1 MRSRSAWAESA
12 GLTAETQ
19 LGVDLG
25 EPRQRDPAIVVIVAA
40 RMESSL
46 TRRLVTGLV
55 LLVVVVAG
63 GSVGYYTIGRG
74 AWAFGDCVYMT
85 VITVTTVGYG
95 EVLHD
100 MDRVQ
105 YARGFTIALLV
116 FGTGSIV
123 YFASMVTAFIIE
135 GDLRNVLFASRLKK
149 RMKRMKDHVVVCGAG
164 STGRNVIEELLTT
177 GVPVVAIDMRE
188 SELREIADKF
198 PKAEFSYIV
207 GDATDDDVMAQSAL
221 ERARGLVAALSSDK
235 DNLYLTVS
243 GRQTNPTARIVA
255 RCAELSH
262 VEKIRRSGA
271 DAVVSP
277 NFIGGMRLA
286 SELLRPA
293 VVRFLDEM
301 LRDKRAAF
309 RIEEVV
315 LGQRATAL
323 GGTLRAA
330 RVRERFGMTVLAV
343 RASDHQSWVY
353 NPDADEKIGPGM
365 TLVVLGSAEQVAEL
379 RREAA

>member
-1 MRSRSAWAESA
+1 M
-12 GLTAETQ
+12 
-19 LGVDLG
+19 
-25 EPRQRDPAIVVIVAA
+25 
-40 RMESSL
+40 
-46 TRRLVTGLV
+46 
-55 LLVVVVAG
+55 VVVVG
-63 GSVGYYTIGRG
+63 GGIGYYVIGG
-74 AWAFGDCVYMT
+74 GKWSLGDCIYMT
-85 VITVTTVGYG
+85 VISVTTVGYG
-95 EVLHD
+95 EILPN
-100 MDRVQ
+100 MDHTP
-105 YARGFTIALLV
+105 YARGFTMVLLL

-123 YFASMVTAFIIE
+123 YFASTVTAFIIE

-164 STGRNVIEELLTT
+164 STGRNVIEELLAT

-188 SELREIADKF
+188 GELREIADKF
-198 PKAEFSYIV
+198 PRAEFSYIV
-207 GDATDDDVMAQSAL
+207 GDATDDDVLAEAGL

-243 GRQTNPTARIVA
+243 GRQVSPGVRIVA

-277 NFIGGMRLA
+277 NFIGGMRLV

-293 VVRFLDEM
+293 VVRFLDDM

-309 RIEEVV
+309 RIEEIR
-315 LGQRATAL
+315 LGDRAGEL
-323 GGTLRAA
+323 GTTLRDA

-343 RASDHQSWVY
+343 RASDNQSWVY
-353 NPDADEKIGPGM
+353 NPDADEKLGAGM

-379 RREAA
+379 RRRTA

>member
-1 MRSRSAWAESA
+1 M
-12 GLTAETQ
+12 GLGLLITVV
-19 LGVDLG
+19 LG
-25 EPRQRDPAIVVIVAA
+25 
-40 RMESSL
+40 
-46 TRRLVTGLV
+46 
-55 LLVVVVAG
+55 G
-63 GSVGYYTIGRG
+63 GFGYYLIGGG
-74 AWAFGDCVYMT
+74 AWRFGDCIYMT

-95 EVLHD
+95 EVLAN
-100 MDRVQ
+100 MDRVA
-105 YARGFTIALLV
+105 YARGFTMVLLV
-116 FGTGSIV
+116 FGTGIIV
-123 YFASMVTAFIIE
+123 YFASTVTAFIIE

-177 GVPVVAIDMRE
+177 GVPVVAIDLRE
-188 SELREIADKF
+188 GELREIADKF
-198 PKAEFSYIV
+198 PRAEFTYLV
-207 GDATDDDVMAQSAL
+207 GDATDDDVMAQTNL

-243 GRQTNPTARIVA
+243 GRQTNPGMRIVA

-277 NFIGGMRLA
+277 NFIGGMRLV

-293 VVRFLDEM
+293 VVRFLDDM
-301 LRDKRAAF
+301 LRDRRAAF
-309 RIEEVV
+309 RIEEIQ
-315 LGQRATAL
+315 LGERAAAL
-323 GGTLRAA
+323 GTTLRDA

-343 RASDHQSWVY
+343 RATDNTSWVY
-353 NPDADEKIGPGM
+353 NPDADEKLGPGM

-379 RREAA
+379 RRIAA

>member
-1 MRSRSAWAESA
+1 M
-12 GLTAETQ
+12 
-19 LGVDLG
+19 D
-25 EPRQRDPAIVVIVAA
+25 
-40 RMESSL
+40 SSL

-55 LLVVVVAG
+55 LLVVVVIG
-63 GSVGYYTIGRG
+63 GGVGYFTIGRG
-74 AWAFGDCVYMT
+74 AWSFGDCIYMT

-95 EVLHD
+95 EVLRD
-100 MDRVQ
+100 MEHVA
-105 YARGFTIALLV
+105 YARGFTMVLLV

-135 GDLRNVLFASRLKK
+135 GDLRNALFASRMKK
-149 RMKRMKDHVVVCGAG
+149 RMKRMKQHVVVCGAG
-164 STGRNVIEELLTT
+164 STGRNVIEELVAT
-177 GVPVVAIDMRE
+177 GVPVIAIDLRE
-188 SELREIADKF
+188 TELREIADKF
-198 PKAEFSYIV
+198 PRAEFAYIV
-207 GDATDDDVMAQSAL
+207 GDATDDDVMAQTAL
-221 ERARGLVAALSSDK
+221 EGARGLVAALSSDK

-243 GRQTNPTARIVA
+243 ARQTNPALRIVA

-301 LRDKRAAF
+301 LRDKRTAY
-309 RIEEVV
+309 RIEEIQ
-315 LGQRATAL
+315 LGARAAAL
-323 GGTLRAA
+323 GASLREAQI
-330 RVRERFGMTVLAV
+330 RERFGMTVLAV
-343 RASDHQSWVY
+343 RADDQQSWVY
-353 NPDADEKIGPGM
+353 NPDADERLGPGM

>member
-1 MRSRSAWAESA
+1 
-12 GLTAETQ
+12 
-19 LGVDLG
+19 
-25 EPRQRDPAIVVIVAA
+25 
-40 RMESSL
+40 MESSL

-55 LLVVVVAG
+55 LLVVVVVG
-63 GSVGYYTIGRG
+63 GSVGYYTIGHG
-74 AWAFGDCVYMT
+74 QWAFGDCIYMT

-105 YARGFTIALLV
+105 YARAFTVALLV

-221 ERARGLVAALSSDK
+221 ERARGMVAALSSDK

-315 LGQRATAL
+315 LGDRAAAL

-343 RASDHQSWVY
+343 RASDQQSWVY
-353 NPDADEKIGPGM
+353 NPDADEKLGPGM

>member
-1 MRSRSAWAESA
+1 M
-12 GLTAETQ
+12 
-19 LGVDLG
+19 V
-25 EPRQRDPAIVVIVAA
+25 
-40 RMESSL
+40 SSL
-46 TRRLVTGLV
+46 TKRLVLGLV
-55 LLVVVVAG
+55 FLIIVVAG
-63 GSVGYYTIGRG
+63 GGAGYYVIGGGR
-74 AWAFGDCVYMT
+74 WPLGDCVYMT

-95 EVLHD
+95 EVLPN
-100 MDRVQ
+100 MDRVE
-105 YARGFTIALLV
+105 YARAFTMILLV

-123 YFASMVTAFIIE
+123 YFASTVTAFIIE

-164 STGRNVIEELLTT
+164 STGRHVIEELLTT
-177 GVPVVAIDMRE
+177 GTAVVAIDLRE

-198 PKAEFSYIV
+198 PRAELAYIV
-207 GDATDDDVMAQSAL
+207 GDATDDDVMAQAGL

-243 GRQTNPTARIVA
+243 ARQVSPSVRIVA

-277 NFIGGMRLA
+277 NFIGGMRLV

-293 VVRFLDEM
+293 VVRFLDDM
-301 LRDKRAAF
+301 LRDKRAAY
-309 RIEEVV
+309 RIEEVR
-315 LGQRATAL
+315 LGDRAAEL
-323 GGTLRAA
+323 GATLRDA

-343 RASDHQSWVY
+343 RASDNQSWVY
-353 NPDADEKIGPGM
+353 NPDANEPLGPGM
-365 TLVVLGSAEQVAEL
+365 TLVVLGSAEQVTEL
-379 RREAA
+379 RRATA